1 MNREITSVDESVNEK
16 IENCGS
22 SFFLNRTDIV
32 LENTYDQSKENTHEQ
47 FNNTIKKST
56 IYQTVIFNKKKIEVY
71 QFKEF
76 PKKYLNSVYE
86 LLSEELSEPYSIF
99 LLKTILK
106 NYSEIALMSLYDEKC
121 VGTVISKIS
130 SKYKNDDEPISFGYI
145 CMIAVHKSIKGCG
158 SYLLNENIKLM
169 QSLYGVN
176 EVHLEAEATNNPTL
190 RFYEKNGF
198 IRVKRKPYYYLNGVD
213 AFKLKKKL

>member
-1 MNREITSVDESVNEK
+1 MNGEFIPIDKSVNEK

-22 SFFLNRTDIV
+22 SFFLNRTDII
-32 LENTYDQSKENTHEQ
+32 LENNDKSKENTHEQ
-47 FNNTIKKST
+47 IYDNAIKKNA
-56 IYQTVIFNKKKIEVY
+56 IYQTMIINKKKIEIY
-71 QFKEF
+71 QFKTF
-76 PKKYLNSVYE
+76 PKNYLNSVYE
-86 LLSEELSEPYSIF
+86 LLSEELSEPYNIF

-106 NYSEIALMSLYDEKC
+106 NYSEIALMSLFDEKC

-130 SKYKNDDEPISFGYI
+130 TKCKNDDEPVTFGYI

-158 SYLLNENIKLM
+158 SYLLNESIKLM
-169 QSLYGVN
+169 QNLYGVN

-198 IRVKRKPYYYLNGVD
+198 IRIKRKPYYYLSGVD